1 MHFKLK
7 LTTTNTGVILPINYQ
22 YPLSA
27 VIYRILQKADA
38 DYSAFLHNQGY
49 TKGLKTFKFFTF
61 SDIEAPFKISGDRLK
76 CFSAEV
82 SLVVSFYLP
91 KAAEN
96 FIKGLFLHQQIEI
109 ADNHSRAVFIISQ
122 VEALATLPATVKEV
136 GLSQIMVK
144 PISPIVCGLK
154 NQRGN
159 YDYLAPTHPQYTQQL
174 LYNWKE
180 KFETLY
186 EQAETE
192 KAFLGASIEV
202 VLNNQP
208 PKSRLVTIKAGTPEE
223 TKIKG
228 YNNFGLRVIGTKGTL
243 EMLMGSGAGV
253 YNSLGM
259 GCLGV

>member
-1 MHFKLK
+1 MRFKLK
-7 LTTTNTGVILPINYQ
+7 LTTNTTGATLPINYQ

-38 DYSAFLHNQGY
+38 DYAQFLHDEGY

-61 SDIEAPFKISGDRLK
+61 SDIETPFKIMGDRLK
-76 CFSAEV
+76 CLSTEV
-82 SLVVSFYLP
+82 NLVVSFYLP
-91 KAAEN
+91 KAAES
-96 FIKGLFLHQQIEI
+96 FIKGLFMHQQIEI
-109 ADNHSRAVFIISQ
+109 ADARSRAVFIISQ
-122 VEALATLPATVKEV
+122 VEALPTLPATVNEV
-136 GLSQIMVK
+136 GLSQIVVK

-154 NQRGN
+154 NERGN

-186 EQAETE
+186 GQAETE
-192 KAFLGASIEV
+192 KAFLGAGIEV
-202 VLNNQP
+202 VLNPQP
-208 PKSRLVTIKAGTPEE
+208 PKSRLVTIKAGTAEE

-228 YNNFGLRVIGTKGTL
+228 YNNFELRVVGTKNAL
-243 EMLMGSGAGV
+243 EVLMGSGAGGN
-253 YNSLGM
+253 NSIGM